1 MSRYFFRSFTNVRLL
16 CFVSHSNDMTSCQS
30 SSIENV
36 SCNVAPFF
44 YHHSVVIQHLV
55 SDRRLSLISKENVYN
70 VRYIGFTVIQMLYKE
85 ILIIQK
91 NVAKSPTM
99 ATIWSEISG
108 TVIEENCFN
117 FFLLNPGISSFQK
130 IFRYKNV
137 YRFTVIL
144 IVHWPMRIPTNGK
157 EKSPSPRRLLCL
169 NRLVTWILS
178 YSLYIWILEG
188 IRHIKLEIISLIVDL
203 GLSSFCF
210 YSSFRSMT
218 PESVPPITE
227 EPLSSYMDMSPSQ
240 TSAMIMENTPYL
252 EMSPGQQA
260 TKHSPNPEKET
271 RSSSNISITQ
281 QSNPKPDTIMYD
293 KSYMSMSPGQ
303 HMPESA
309 AGAGSSYMAMS
320 PGQHSAPIPA
330 LPSQQS
336 GSMVVSPS
344 QHSAPPYSPPSQRTS
359 RPETPPSQRVSR
371 PGNNICLVDFDW
383 FFVF

>member
-1 MSRYFFRSFTNVRLL
+1 
-16 CFVSHSNDMTSCQS
+16 
-30 SSIENV
+30 
-36 SCNVAPFF
+36 
-44 YHHSVVIQHLV
+44 
-55 SDRRLSLISKENVYN
+55 
-70 VRYIGFTVIQMLYKE
+70 
-85 ILIIQK
+85 
-91 NVAKSPTM
+91 
-99 ATIWSEISG
+99 
-108 TVIEENCFN
+108 
-117 FFLLNPGISSFQK
+117 
-130 IFRYKNV
+130 
-137 YRFTVIL
+137 
-144 IVHWPMRIPTNGK
+144 
-157 EKSPSPRRLLCL
+157 
-169 NRLVTWILS
+169 
-178 YSLYIWILEG
+178 
-188 IRHIKLEIISLIVDL
+188 
-203 GLSSFCF
+203 
-210 YSSFRSMT
+210 MT

-227 EPLSSYMDMSPSQ
+227 EPLSSYMDMSPTQ

-336 GSMVVSPS
+336 VSMVVSPS

-383 FFVF
+383 FFGVLTPLSAIFQLYLGDQF